1 MIPRT
6 LVDYDKELLIKCLTE
21 VIESG
26 QFVNGS
32 KAKEF
37 EAAVCEYTNAENCVS
52 VNSGTSALI
61 MAYKLSG
68 VKKILT
74 TPFTFSAT
82 PMAAKFLGIE
92 VIYCDIDPITLCID
106 MGEVERL
113 CELHKDI
120 DAVVPVHIFGISA
133 DLDALEPIK
142 EKYGFCVIDDCAQ
155 AFGAYNGEY
164 HVGAHP
170 VVDMGCYSLYPTK
183 NLSCAGDGGFIT
195 CKDAY
200 VKGLTRMRDNGRYP
214 KEGVM
219 GVAGNFRLSEFQ
231 ASIALMNVNLFNE
244 HQMNR
249 MEIAQK
255 YLDSFA
261 PLEAQGLIELP
272 YGFAESGKPIRNH
285 TYHLFGIKLLKNDV
299 QTVINHMKLMGVGCT
314 VAYGNLVSDYIMGD
328 DDADREYPVARKM
341 TESII
346 ALPISQFMDLGM
358 ATTVINSFIRCL
370 E

>member
-1 MIPRT
+1 
-6 LVDYDKELLIKCLTE
+6 
-21 VIESG
+21 
-26 QFVNGS
+26 
-32 KAKEF
+32 
-37 EAAVCEYTNAENCVS
+37 
-52 VNSGTSALI
+52 
-61 MAYKLSG
+61 
-68 VKKILT
+68 
-74 TPFTFSAT
+74 
-82 PMAAKFLGIE
+82 
-92 VIYCDIDPITLCID
+92 
-106 MGEVERL
+106 
-113 CELHKDI
+113 
-120 DAVVPVHIFGISA
+120 
-133 DLDALEPIK
+133 
-142 EKYGFCVIDDCAQ
+142 
-155 AFGAYNGEY
+155 
-164 HVGAHP
+164 
-170 VVDMGCYSLYPTK
+170 
-183 NLSCAGDGGFIT
+183 
-195 CKDAY
+195 
-200 VKGLTRMRDNGRYP
+200 
-214 KEGVM
+214 
-219 GVAGNFRLSEFQ
+219 
-231 ASIALMNVNLFNE
+231 MNVNLFNE